1 MGEGSQTRR
10 REEAGML
17 LIGEKIHIISPK
29 VKEALAA
36 RDGAFFVELARK
48 QKEAGADAL
57 DLNIGPQKKAGPE
70 VMDWLVDCVQEAVGD
85 MTLSFDTTNLAAI
98 EVGLKK
104 VTKNG
109 HANAIINSTSA
120 EAERLAAV
128 PPLAAQYGSKLIAL
142 TMAKEGIPV
151 SADARVSIAM
161 EKLIPR
167 AQEVGLPME
176 NLLIDPLVLTVSGC
190 QEYVPH
196 CVEAVRMLKM
206 VADPPP
212 MVNVGL
218 SNVSNAVPAP
228 MRPLINRTYLVMLMA
243 VGVDAAIIDP
253 LDVDLMEAIRI
264 VQQRDASTPVGALYL
279 KLHDAV
285 AAGAELEPGDVDLND
300 PQQAEIWKTVQVL
313 LNKVI
318 YTDSYLRL

>member
-1 MGEGSQTRR
+1 MYK
-10 REEAGML
+10 
-17 LIGEKIHIISPK
+17 IGENIHIISPK

-36 RDGAFFVELARK
+36 REGGFFVDLARR
-48 QKEAGADAL
+48 QRQAGADAL

-70 VMDWLVDCVQEAVGD
+70 VMDWLVDVVQEAVPG

-104 VTKNG
+104 VG
-109 HANAIINSTSA
+109 ANAIINSTSA
-120 EAERLAAV
+120 EEERLANV
-128 PPLAAQYGSKLIAL
+128 PPLAAKYGCKLIAL
-142 TMAKEGIPV
+142 CMEKSGIPV

-161 EKLIPR
+161 EKLMPR

-176 NLLIDPLVLTVSGC
+176 NLLVDPLILTVSGC
-190 QEYVPH
+190 QEYVPQAI
-196 CVEAVRMLKM
+196 ETVRMLKM

-212 MVNVGL
+212 MTVVGL
-218 SNVSNAVPAP
+218 SNVSNQVPAE
-228 MRPLINRTYLVMLMA
+228 MRPLLNRVYMVMLMA
-243 VGVDAAIIDP
+243 VGLDAAIVDP
-253 LDVDLMEAIRI
+253 LDQKLMDVIRF
-264 VQQRDASTPVGALYL
+264 VETRDASTPVGALYV

-285 AAGAELEPGDVDLND
+285 AAAEELQPEAVEMSD
-300 PQQAEIWKTVQVL
+300 PEQAEIWKTIRVL

>member
-1 MGEGSQTRR
+1 
-10 REEAGML
+10 ML
-17 LIGEKIHIISPK
+17 LIGESIHIISPK
-29 VKEALAA
+29 VKEALAG
-36 RDGAFFVELARK
+36 RDGAFFVQLARK

-70 VMDWLVDCVQEAVGD
+70 VMAWLVDCVQEGVGD

-104 VTKNG
+104 VAHNG

-120 EAERLAAV
+120 EEERLAAV
-128 PPLAAQYGSKLIAL
+128 PLVAAQYGAKLIAL

-151 SADARVSIAM
+151 SADARVAIAM

-190 QEYVPH
+190 QEFVPQ
-196 CVEAVRMLKM
+196 CIEAVRMLKM

-212 MVNVGL
+212 LVNVGL
-218 SNVSNAVPAP
+218 SNVSNAVPAH
-228 MRPLINRTYLVMLMA
+228 MRPLLNRVYMVMLMA
-243 VGVDAAIIDP
+243 VGLDVAIIDP
-253 LDVDLMEAIRI
+253 FDKDLWEAIQA
-264 VQQRDASTPVGALYL
+264 VQKRDGSTPLGALYL

-285 AAGAELEPGDVDLND
+285 TAGSELEPSDVDMAD
-300 PQQAEIWKTVQVL
+300 PLQAEVWKTVQVL

>member
-1 MGEGSQTRR
+1 MF
-10 REEAGML
+10 
-17 LIGEKIHIISPK
+17 LIGENIHIISPR
-29 VKEALAA
+29 VKEALAN
-36 RDGAFFVELARK
+36 RDGAFFVQLARR

-85 MTLSFDTTNLAAI
+85 MTLSFDTTNVAAI

-104 VTKNG
+104 IKTNG

-120 EAERLAAV
+120 EDERLAIV
-128 PPLAAQYGSKLIAL
+128 PPLAAQYGAKLIAL

-151 SADARVSIAM
+151 SADARVAIAM
-161 EKLIPR
+161 EKLIPC
-167 AQEVGLPME
+167 AQTVGIPME

-190 QEYVPH
+190 QEYVPE
-196 CVEAVRMLKM
+196 CIEAVRMLKM

-212 MVNVGL
+212 LVNVGL
-218 SNVSNAVPAP
+218 SNVSNAVPTP
-228 MRPLINRTYLVMLMA
+228 MRPLLNRTYLAMLMA
-243 VGVDAAIIDP
+243 VGLDVAIVDP
-253 LDVDLMEAIRI
+253 LDTELMETIRI
-264 VQQRDASTPVGALYL
+264 IQQRDDSTPVGGLYL

-285 AAGAELEPGDVDLND
+285 AAGAELEPSDVDMSD
-300 PQQAEIWKTVQVL
+300 PAQAEIWKTVQVL